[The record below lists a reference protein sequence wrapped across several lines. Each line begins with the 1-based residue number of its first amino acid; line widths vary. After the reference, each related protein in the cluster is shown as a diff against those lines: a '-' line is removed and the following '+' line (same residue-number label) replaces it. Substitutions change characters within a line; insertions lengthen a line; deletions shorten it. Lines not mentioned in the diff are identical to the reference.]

1 MDESSKKVVVLQTL
15 DSLWSL
21 PLSFEETI
29 KGANEGLKKQLG
41 DQLAQD
47 QFLPVGDGYVR
58 SAVGKTGKTEL
69 QVLPGYNFFQ
79 YIKPTKL
86 PELRDSNNR
95 AWDLTD
101 YKALSEEGAPTTTE
115 LQSMVKLAREQMN
128 QDFKKTYDPENP
140 VNRETATLAF
150 DPVAAAKVFQ
160 AGQAALQR
168 LLTDP
173 KSALEY
179 AQADDE
185 GKASMRESAMNSG
198 FLVGPTEGGAFG
210 DHHFGQFYL
219 ILKMKEKYNEAKAEG
234 EALKGD
240 GFSNAMGS
248 AVSIATGGIISAN
261 TATKFLHDNKDTIN
275 TITTVAAVIAA
286 PFTGGASLLALAAYN
301 GIQGA
306 YNGGVLGAIT
316 AAGNAYTSQFGVTTS
331 YTYAD
336 GFGASVGYKL
346 GGLVDV
352 GVSYS
357 EKSGFGVSAGV
368 TVGGISAGISYSQ
381 EGGFGA
387 NVGIKTASG
396 VGMKLSY
403 QDGQGIS
410 ASLDYKQGN
419 RANGFQSSISYGQD
433 GFSGQVGM
441 AKEGIGRAG
450 LNFSQADGVGVYAGK
465 TLGSGPLG
473 GITSAEIGW
482 NQAKGAQASYGSDT
496 TRVTFSQKDG
506 FGAKFS
512 QDLGF
517 GTVDLAISQRGGFEG
532 SLSGSY
538 NGIKGN
544 LSFSSKEGFSASVSG
559 SLNGKDYN
567 LGINDKGKLSF
578 NESVSVEKGQESLF
592 INSMDELQGMNDQ
605 DIAAAKEKIAAKSF
619 EAYQDEMIAL
629 NPELKDLKND
639 PEKFQ
644 AKIKELD
651 ESGDL
656 KKPAKGNK
664 DAAVDTGDS
673 RDSVFSKVG
682 GYFADLG
689 SSFLGT
695 SVSSGMGF
703 VDENGTF
710 HQRTCFVA
718 GTLVHTKDGLKKI
731 EEIQVGDVVL
741 SWNEETSEKEFQPV
755 MEVFVREADLI
766 YKLEFLNGSI
776 VETTWNH
783 PFWINGRGWVETKDL
798 RKNDLVLTA
807 KGEELA
813 LLNIIISE
821 RSETVYNFEVA
832 TTHTYFISD
841 SSILVHNQAQN
852 GYNAQTNEIEV
863 VYIRSEFE
871 KARAGYD
878 AVDSFKSA
886 NWFQR
891 TFQKTGNFI
900 MGRGFNDDETLIKNA
915 GNGIENEL
923 EREHAIAQQ
932 TLDLGYRLD
941 NQGERDYLAY
951 EFKNNLARIKDAD
964 PNSVARVTGMSLYG
978 KQMNINLTAD
988 FCTGLY
994 QCANDASQSPQGITP
1009 EEVVYRHSN
1018 TATGI
1023 FLQAAMEKDITAIQM
1038 NGLGRPSGGHHSY
1051 GAGSAAF
1058 DIQRITYS
1066 DGINKDFMNFPSG
1079 SSLNPDDAIGTRRDS
1094 DPRLTSFFNRLSSVA
1109 EQENRFTQI
1118 YSPYGMDDH
1127 IENGYNPVPNVGGA
1141 PGSNNAIH
1149 LNHLH
1154 WGMGLTQAER
1164 ERDKRTRPTYG
1175 SVP

>member
-1 MDESSKKVVVLQTL
+1 

-29 KGANEGLKKQLG
+29 KGANEGLKKQLT

-47 QFLPVGDGYVR
+47 QFLPVGEGYVR
-58 SAVGKTGKTEL
+58 STVGATGKTEL

-261 TATKFLHDNKDTIN
+261 AATKFLHENKDTIN

-419 RANGFQSSISYGQD
+419 RANGFQSSISYGQN

-512 QDLGF
+512 QDIGF

-741 SWNEETSEKEFQPV
+741 SKSDVSGEMSYRRVVNT
-755 MEVFVREADLI
+755 FVRQADLI
-766 YKLEFLNGSI
+766 YKVSFADGTVL
-776 VETTWNH
+776 ETTWNH
-783 PFWINGRGWVETKDL
+783 PFRTQKAGSEGLEFKVDNTKWTQAKDL
-798 RKNDLVLTA
+798 VVGDVTLTVEGDIL
-807 KGEELA
+807 KVTSILIDQREEA
-813 LLNIIISE
+813 
-821 RSETVYNFEVA
+821 VYNFEVE
-832 TTHTYFISD
+832 TNHTYFVGEVGVW
-841 SSILVHNQAQN
+841 VHNADYEKIAMDACRYNGVCDSITIRVTNPDGSSEELKFKNSTNANAAVYMAENGDTLALGADGKYYRNHKDQFGNNITTTLNGSLDEEQELRINGELLQDGGIVKMGSNGKMIVVSPDEVEKGATIFNNGMNANGSSALWYMQTTIRDTVRGNSYLVFNGTEGAYTDYAERISTQQN
-852 GYNAQTNEIEV
+852 TAEHPVNQVIE
-863 VYIRSEFE
+863 RSE
-871 KARAGYD
+871 D
-878 AVDSFKSA
+878 
-886 NWFQR
+886 
-891 TFQKTGNFI
+891 
-900 MGRGFNDDETLIKNA
+900 TL
-915 GNGIENEL
+915 
-923 EREHAIAQQ
+923 
-932 TLDLGYRLD
+932 
-941 NQGERDYLAY
+941 
-951 EFKNNLARIKDAD
+951 FNLARKGKIGTLITYSQGTLNAGRALSRAALDQGNAA
-964 PNSVARVTGMSLYG
+964 NLRNISWVSLG
-978 KQMNINLTAD
+978 GAHNGEVI
-988 FCTGLY
+988 
-994 QCANDASQSPQGITP
+994 PQGIG
-1009 EEVVYRHSN
+1009 EAFFYR
-1018 TATGI
+1018 
-1023 FLQAAMEKDITAIQM
+1023 
-1038 NGLGRPSGGHHSY
+1038 NG
-1051 GAGSAAF
+1051 
-1058 DIQRITYS
+1058 
-1066 DGINKDFMNFPSG
+1066 
-1079 SSLNPDDAIGTRRDS
+1079 DDQ
-1094 DPRLTSFFNRLSSVA
+1094 L
-1109 EQENRFTQI
+1109 
-1118 YSPYGMDDH
+1118 
-1127 IENGYNPVPNVGGA
+1127 
-1141 PGSNNAIH
+1141 SNNAPLPSYSKATRTAAEQGENYQSIVMPNTNCSRFSPRCPH
-1149 LNHLH
+1149 
-1154 WGMGLTQAER
+1154 GLWNYQNSLQDYYGR
-1164 ERDKRTRPTYG
+1164 RRPQ
-1175 SVP
+1175 

>member
-1 MDESSKKVVVLQTL
+1 MDDSSIKGFQDLRKEMDESSKKVVVLQTL

-29 KGANEGLKKQLG
+29 KGANEGLKKQLT

-47 QFLPVGDGYVR
+47 QFLPVGEGYVR
-58 SAVGKTGKTEL
+58 STVGATGKTEL

-261 TATKFLHDNKDTIN
+261 AATKFLHENKDTIN

-419 RANGFQSSISYGQD
+419 RANGFQSSISYGQN

-512 QDLGF
+512 QDIGF

-741 SWNEETSEKEFQPV
+741 SKSDVSGEMSYRRVVNT
-755 MEVFVREADLI
+755 FVRQADLI
-766 YKLEFLNGSI
+766 YKVSFEDGTEL
-776 VETTWNH
+776 ETTWNH
-783 PFWINGRGWVETKDL
+783 PFRTQKADLATQEFKLENTKWIEAKDL
-798 RKNDLVLTA
+798 RINDLTFTA
-807 KGEELA
+807 EGETLKVTSILIEQR
-813 LLNIIISE
+813 E
-821 RSETVYNFEVA
+821 ETVYNFEVE
-832 TTHTYFISD
+832 TDHTYFVGEVGVW
-841 SSILVHNQAQN
+841 VHNSDLATYGALIQIMKDIRATGQISKEQYQKNIELIQMMRTTDPESAAEMGKKVLSEAAKLEGQKIYGQEKSNGVTMMCTTLISEAQ
-852 GYNAQTNEIEV
+852 
-863 VYIRSEFE
+863 S
-871 KARAGYD
+871 
-878 AVDSFKSA
+878 SL
-886 NWFQR
+886 
-891 TFQKTGNFI
+891 
-900 MGRGFNDDETLIKNA
+900 GFNFRPGSKHYSSS
-915 GNGIENEL
+915 G
-923 EREHAIAQQ
+923 IAQSPNDYIKV
-932 TLDLGYRLD
+932 TKPLPGDIKVGYVWDTENNKPFDGHSQMVTGLTGD
-941 NQGERDYLAY
+941 KKFLELVPNSNGGVKYSGTSLKSY
-951 EFKNNLARIKDAD
+951 YNNLYAKPISA
-964 PNSVARVTGMSLYG
+964 
-978 KQMNINLTAD
+978 
-988 FCTGLY
+988 GLLEY
-994 QCANDASQSPQGITP
+994 REGYYRKIIRLEND
-1009 EEVVYRHSN
+1009 
-1018 TATGI
+1018 
-1023 FLQAAMEKDITAIQM
+1023 K
-1038 NGLGRPSGGHHSY
+1038 
-1051 GAGSAAF
+1051 
-1058 DIQRITYS
+1058 
-1066 DGINKDFMNFPSG
+1066 
-1079 SSLNPDDAIGTRRDS
+1079 
-1094 DPRLTSFFNRLSSVA
+1094 
-1109 EQENRFTQI
+1109 
-1118 YSPYGMDDH
+1118 
-1127 IENGYNPVPNVGGA
+1127 
-1141 PGSNNAIH
+1141 
-1149 LNHLH
+1149 
-1154 WGMGLTQAER
+1154 
-1164 ERDKRTRPTYG
+1164 
-1175 SVP
+1175 

>member
-301 GIQGA
+301 AVQGA

-689 SSFLGT
+689 SSFFGT

-741 SWNEETSEKEFQPV
+741 SKSDVSGEMSYRRVVNT
-755 MEVFVREADLI
+755 FVRQADLI
-766 YKLEFLNGSI
+766 YKVSFEDGTVL
-776 VETTWNH
+776 ETTWNH
-783 PFWINGRGWVETKDL
+783 PFRTQKAGSEGQEFKVDNTKWTQAKDL
-798 RKNDLVLTA
+798 VVGDVTLTVEGDIL
-807 KGEELA
+807 KVTSILIDQREEA
-813 LLNIIISE
+813 
-821 RSETVYNFEVA
+821 VYNFEVE
-832 TTHTYFISD
+832 TNHTYFVGEVGVW
-841 SSILVHNQAQN
+841 VHNENSYNTQQIEKYKKLSLAAIQERYSGVSGSLRVFGEAVWN
-852 GYNAQTNEIEV
+852 GITTGNWTRDYSV
-863 VYIRSEFE
+863 VKTSSGFEQGRSFANGEKEAILGTLNGLTKSMEF
-871 KARAGYD
+871 
-878 AVDSFKSA
+878 VDDG
-886 NWFQR
+886 
-891 TFQKTGNFI
+891 TGNFVVI
-900 MGRGFNDDETLIKNA
+900 EHGNVREDYKVAKQLVKNVF
-915 GNGIENEL
+915 
-923 EREHAIAQQ
+923 
-932 TLDLGYRLD
+932 T
-941 NQGERDYLAY
+941 
-951 EFKNNLARIKDAD
+951 D
-964 PNSVARVTGMSLYG
+964 PNHSVKFTSAGTAKKGSMHYKQTYG
-978 KQMNINLTAD
+978 DGKTESTLALRPGVD
-988 FCTGLY
+988 
-994 QCANDASQSPQGITP
+994 ANFSHEYEQ
-1009 EEVVYRHSN
+1009 
-1018 TATGI
+1018 
-1023 FLQAAMEKDITAIQM
+1023 
-1038 NGLGRPSGGHHSY
+1038 
-1051 GAGSAAF
+1051 
-1058 DIQRITYS
+1058 
-1066 DGINKDFMNFPSG
+1066 DGKVIRQ
-1079 SSLNPDDAIGTRRDS
+1079 SLNPQMTLAHELIHS
-1094 DPRLTSFFNRLSSVA
+1094 DRLRQKINT
-1109 EQENRFTQI
+1109 
-1118 YSPYGMDDH
+1118 PYATMLLAG
-1127 IENGYNPVPNVGGA
+1127 V
-1141 PGSNNAIH
+1141 GSNGQKIFKRFAMEEAGTVGPE
-1149 LNHLH
+1149 LDS
-1154 WGMGLTQAER
+1154 R
-1164 ERDKRTRPTYG
+1164 ERYTGTYG
-1175 SVP
+1175 ITENDIRRERGLPIRKTYISTQTADLILSGKSK